1 MEVLMSSNA
10 SDVSDIRQVFASN
23 LNRFMKERCIS
34 RRQLCSDLGFKY
46 TTLCD
51 WVKGH
56 SSPKPEAVEAMSRYF
71 GVAVS
76 DFYIDIDR
84 PSDPF
89 MRLMKYSEGG
99 TVMDME
105 LLKVLSDEQ
114 IKELLKKGFTFR
126 HKTLEE
132 RAAEYGGSLGLDG
145 EYDWGEPVGREVW

>member
-1 MEVLMSSNA
+1 MSSNA

-34 RRQLCSDLGFKY
+34 RRQLCLDLGFKY

-51 WVKGH
+51 WVKGR
-56 SSPKPEAVEAMSRYF
+56 SSPKPKAVESMSRYF
-71 GVAVS
+71 GISVS

-89 MRLMKYSEGG
+89 TRLIKYSEGG

-114 IKELLKKGFTFR
+114 IKELLKKGFTFK